1 MRPLR
6 VEVWSDIACP
16 WCWVGKRHLEAALA
30 QLDHPVEVSWRA
42 FELDAS
48 APKTHDPGVDYVM
61 RLANKY
67 GTTRD
72 GAQQMIDRMT
82 SVGKERGLDF
92 RFDRAKPSNTFD
104 AHRLLAWAARHGKQD
119 ALKER
124 LFKAYM
130 NEGVSMSDHEALA
143 ELAGEVGLDVERAQ
157 AVLSG
162 DDFTQHVRDDEA
174 LAAEIGVRG
183 VPFFVLDQTLAVQ
196 GAQPTEV
203 LVDALK
209 RVLDERPS
217 EVEVVASEP
226 DACGVDGC

>member
-1 MRPLR
+1 MTFHTKI
-6 VEVWSDIACP
+6 VWISDLHLTVGGTVSGAPCRANLDRIIQQINRHHADAACCIAT
-16 WCWVGKRHLEAALA
+16 GDLTDKGDAEEYGAL
-30 QLDHPVEVSWRA
+30 
-42 FELDAS
+42 
-48 APKTHDPGVDYVM
+48 T
-61 RLANKY
+61 
-67 GTTRD
+67 
-72 GAQQMIDRMT
+72 
-82 SVGKERGLDF
+82 
-92 RFDRAKPSNTFD
+92 
-104 AHRLLAWAARHGKQD
+104 
-119 ALKER
+119 
-124 LFKAYM
+124 
-130 NEGVSMSDHEALA
+130 EALA

>member
-1 MRPLR
+1 MTPLR

-30 QLDHPVEVSWRA
+30 ELDHPGRGSWGRLRRA
-42 FELDAS
+42 RTPA
-48 APKTHDPGVDYVM
+48 KTHDPSVDYVM

-104 AHRLLAWAARHGKQD
+104 AHRLLAWAARRGKQNE
-119 ALKER
+119 LKER

-130 NEGVSMSDHEALA
+130 NEGVAISDHEALA
-143 ELAGEVGLDVERAQ
+143 ELAGDVGLDVERAQ

-162 DDFTQHVRDDEA
+162 DDFAQHVREDQA
-174 LAAEIGVRG
+174 LAAELGVRG
-183 VPFFVLDQTLAVQ
+183 VPFFVLDQKLAVQ
-196 GAQPTEV
+196 GAQPTDV
-203 LVDALK
+203 LVGALK
-209 RVLDERPS
+209 RALEERSPG
-217 EVEVVASEP
+217 VEVVASEH